1 MNQRLRKEITNGFRK
16 MEKSGDKTERRPLE
30 GVRVVECGVFHA
42 GPGACAI
49 LGDLG
54 AEVIKIEA
62 PGTGDPIRQLKRVGV
77 IPFELAG
84 NRSLFCEGANR
95 NKKSVTINLKSEK
108 GKDLLYRLIKK
119 ADVFL
124 TNLRPKAIE
133 KLKIEYGD
141 LAAINPKIIY
151 CSVSA
156 FGDRGPER
164 NAGGF
169 DYQGQARAGIMFSL
183 GGEEGMPAV
192 SQFGLVDQTTAIMA
206 SHQILAA
213 LFMRERTGVGQEI
226 KTSILGAA
234 MFLNYFN
241 ILLAQMGRI
250 EVPAH
255 SRMKDNPLRNFYKGS
270 DGRWIM
276 ITLTPSDRYW
286 PSLCTALGSPEL
298 GKDERYDT
306 DDKRIALAG
315 EVIERLDALF
325 AKKTS
330 EEWLSIFADYDLVC
344 SPVNR
349 LLDLASD
356 RQVIANN
363 YLKDFTHPTVGAVKV
378 PDYPCTFSGCRAGI
392 VRAAPELGEHTE
404 EVLRTLCGLDNDE
417 LRKLKGEGVI

>member
-1 MNQRLRKEITNGFRK
+1 MDE
-16 MEKSGDKTERRPLE
+16 SGEMAEVRPLE

-62 PGTGDPIRQLKRVGV
+62 PGTGDPIRHLKRVGV

-108 GKDLLYRLIKK
+108 GRELIDRLVEK

-133 KLKIEYGD
+133 RLKTEYKD

-156 FGDRGPER
+156 FGDRGPDR

-183 GGEEGMPAV
+183 GGEDGMPAV

-213 LFMRERTGVGQEI
+213 LFMRERTGMGQEI

-255 SRMKDNPLRNFYKGS
+255 SRMRDNPLRNFYRGS

-286 PSLCTALGSPEL
+286 PTLCEALGSPEL
-298 GKDERYDT
+298 GKDKRYDT
-306 DDKRIALAG
+306 DEKRIALAG
-315 EVIERLDALF
+315 EVIGRLDALF
-325 AKKTS
+325 AKKSS
-330 EEWLSIFADYDLVC
+330 EEWLRIFAGYDLVC

-349 LLDLASD
+349 ILDLASD

-363 YLKDFTHPTVGAVKV
+363 YLKDFIHPRVGAVKV
-378 PDYPCTFSGCRAGI
+378 PDYPCRFSRCKAGI

-404 EVLRTLCGLDNDE
+404 EILCGLCGLDSDE
-417 LRKLKGEGVI
+417 LRRLREEGVI